1 MDYSLGVWAEGVFSL
16 TGECEHHPYSSMLQ
30 ISSVPEGGDAN
41 GIISKWAVTTNH
53 RDSGRNSKSCR
64 WIEKKM

>member
-41 GIISKWAVTTNH
+41 GIISKWAVTTITEIVGAIVNLV
-53 RDSGRNSKSCR
+53 DG
-64 WIEKKM
+64 